1 MKIKTFRFGN
11 SADNKDKNTIF
22 ENVLFSTCIICFCVL
37 ILVQIL
43 LVIPSVRSSLNLS
56 DKSIGA
62 PLSSDEYL
70 YNQGQ
75 MTLKMIGIE
84 PDPAVCILVNG
95 EAVAMFENMEMNINV
110 KDGDVV
116 EIDGSQ
122 SQIGHIV
129 KVETIS
135 SNINSN
141 CLNAVVTVERNMKK
155 LLKVRVN

>member
-1 MKIKTFRFGN
+1 MKIKTFRFCN
-11 SADNKDKNTIF
+11 STENKDKNTIF
-22 ENVLFSTCIICFCVL
+22 ENILFSTCIICFCVL

-56 DKSIGA
+56 DKSVGS

-75 MTLKMIGIE
+75 MTLQMIGIE
-84 PDPAVCILVNG
+84 PDPLLCILVNG
-95 EAVAMFENMEMNINV
+95 EPAAMFEKMEMSINV

-129 KVETIS
+129 KVEGIT
-135 SNINSN
+135 SNINSD
-141 CLNAVVTVERNMKK
+141 CLNAVVTVEKDMRK
-155 LLKVRVN
+155 LLKVRIN